1 MDTCQG
7 KRGKLNCNEF
17 CVAME
22 LITRAIGGVPVP
34 GVLPGELVVELER
47 PCYLKTQN
55 EKIKEIENLI
65 KSMPVTNKNFA
76 SEKGVFENNLR
87 QTGRN
92 SIQQNMNVEIVDKIG
107 GSMNRSISNVKR
119 DTVKSNVFAN
129 KNEDLKIMIPLDL
142 NSSAVKTPTIQVS
155 FLKSPEKRLSS
166 AKTNSSM
173 TRSISHLEFSK
184 DEIFEDPFVED
195 PFQDESERFEEFSII
210 KSFESEEISLKVGDV
225 INADMKHPEVSLLWW
240 FGYKK
245 NSEQVGWF
253 PSICVQRMF
262 KAKANFSKKN
272 DDELDLKIGDI
283 LVLLREEDDGWVC
296 VENERLE
303 SGYVPLNFLS
313 EIKNVERMNFNSR
326 PRSLSFNQIYS
337 YNIEPEKVS
346 GWSDFVGSEISE
358 SVSKEERKRQEAIF
372 ELIATER
379 KYVAD
384 LQLIIQVF
392 YSPLLKILNVTT
404 VEMLFSNIEDILL
417 VNCQLL
423 SDLDDL
429 QKNEFPIVNNL
440 GKIMLR
446 HKCLTDPRCRN
457 LQLSSFLLQPMQ
469 RVTRYPLLLKQI
481 IHYTQK
487 DCLDHKE
494 LLEALFKSEELLK
507 RVNEAAREKENLE
520 KIKELSLKLETN
532 DLQEPLDLLSMTK
545 YVGKRR
551 IIKEGYIFK
560 AKSNRKLYAIL
571 FNDLLIFTEQISIRS
586 LFKPLPLDE
595 IVVREVQD
603 PKMFSSYNPCWF
615 QIVHIKDILTI
626 KSPDLQE
633 KRMWFNEIEE
643 AIKQIRLAEKHSMS
657 KSSLNFK
664 CIGTVQV
671 CIREAKDLLFTA
683 IVQNSNYPKWNQSL
697 MFSVETLDSNI
708 RFIVYHYDRYGQ
720 NTYLGQCE
728 IQLDFLEYYGEKETE
743 IIELSLKDVP
753 KGSLL
758 IQLQYHST

>member
-1 MDTCQG
+1 MTIVISAFKIAEFSEMNDSSVSQFFNQNQSSQTIPSVRMNYNEFIIGCRICQFWLNTRQPLPKYLTDDMKASLLGKVDWRIREEDRKRYVEMFQSLGIDTDGYLSDKG

-337 YNIEPEKVS
+337 YNVEPEKVS

-446 HKCLTDPRCRN
+446 H
-457 LQLSSFLLQPMQ
+457 
-469 RVTRYPLLLKQI
+469 I

-532 DLQEPLDLLSMTK
+532 DLQE
-545 YVGKRR
+545 V
-551 IIKEGYIFK
+551 
-560 AKSNRKLYAIL
+560 KLIY
-571 FNDLLIFTEQISIRS
+571 FN
-586 LFKPLPLDE
+586 
-595 IVVREVQD
+595 
-603 PKMFSSYNPCWF
+603 
-615 QIVHIKDILTI
+615 
-626 KSPDLQE
+626 
-633 KRMWFNEIEE
+633 
-643 AIKQIRLAEKHSMS
+643 
-657 KSSLNFK
+657 
-664 CIGTVQV
+664 
-671 CIREAKDLLFTA
+671 
-683 IVQNSNYPKWNQSL
+683 
-697 MFSVETLDSNI
+697 
-708 RFIVYHYDRYGQ
+708 
-720 NTYLGQCE
+720 
-728 IQLDFLEYYGEKETE
+728 
-743 IIELSLKDVP
+743 
-753 KGSLL
+753 
-758 IQLQYHST
+758 